1 MLNFEN
7 PRVYIRSKI
16 DALLGVLIPKIKVT
30 VTKQG
35 KENTPMKYRPKHR
48 KQPWWHRL
56 IFGRRVNPY
65 EFLTEMTAK

>member
-1 MLNFEN
+1 
-7 PRVYIRSKI
+7 
-16 DALLGVLIPKIKVT
+16 
-30 VTKQG
+30 
-35 KENTPMKYRPKHR
+35 MKYRPKHR

>member
-1 MLNFEN
+1 MT
-7 PRVYIRSKI
+7 
-16 DALLGVLIPKIKVT
+16 GVLPVPELRLHPQKIKVT

-56 IFGRRVNPY
+56 IFGRRMNPY
-65 EFLTEMTAK
+65 QLLNEISGTNRNAR